1 MKYGFIGCGN
11 MGSALIKAV
20 AKKIGGENLFISD
33 FDKTKAENLAKT
45 IGAYHVTNRE
55 IASNCDFV
63 VVGVKPQVIKSLFEE
78 IGSILNIRNDVTVIS
93 MAAGVSV
100 ESIQNMLNDH
110 TNVIRIM
117 PNLPAEVNEGVILYC
132 TSKDIENEKVNDF
145 LSAFSLCGVVD
156 KIGENLIDAASAV
169 SGCGP
174 AFVFMF
180 IQSLA
185 DAAVSCGIPRDKA
198 LLYASQ
204 TVLGAAKLA
213 ITTGEHPEKLKD
225 AVCSPGGS
233 TIAGV
238 AALEDNAFRSAVE
251 KAVVASYKRTTE
263 LFKK

>member
-20 AKKIGGENLFISD
+20 AKKVGGENLFISD
-33 FDKTKAENLAKT
+33 FDKEKAARLADT
-45 IGAYHVTNRE
+45 VGAYPVTNKE

-63 VVGVKPQVIKSLFEE
+63 VVGVKPQIIKNLFSE
-78 IGSILNIRNDVTVIS
+78 IGGILTSRQDVTVIS

-100 ESIQNMLNDH
+100 SDIQDML
-110 TNVIRIM
+110 TPYTAIIRIM
-117 PNLPAEVNEGVILYC
+117 PNLSCEVNEGVILY
-132 TSKDIENEKVNDF
+132 TLSDSVRPEKAEEF
-145 LSAFSLCGVVD
+145 LSAFSLCGLLD
-156 KIGENLIDAASAV
+156 KINENLIDAASAV

-180 IQSLA
+180 IQSLS

-198 LLYASQ
+198 VLYAAQ
-204 TVLGAAKLA
+204 TVLGAAKLEL
-213 ITTGEHPEKLKD
+213 TTGEHPEKLKD

-238 AALEDNAFRSAVE
+238 SALEDNAFRSAVE
-251 KAVVASYKRTTE
+251 KAVTASYKRTKE